1 MDVKEEMMEILE
13 KLSTK
18 LRGLLQ
24 ASALDLGAFFVIIL
38 FVAMLLFMIVLS
50 CIHCFGC
57 VKPKHQASRVQ
68 PLQPL

>member
-1 MDVKEEMMEILE
+1 MRCPKACFLIHRLSPSLCDLRPSVSMDVKEEMMEILE

-38 FVAMLLFMIVLS
+38 FVGEFDL
-50 CIHCFGC
+50 
-57 VKPKHQASRVQ
+57 
-68 PLQPL
+68 

>member
-38 FVAMLLFMIVLS
+38 FVGEFDL
-50 CIHCFGC
+50 
-57 VKPKHQASRVQ
+57 
-68 PLQPL
+68 